1 MPALTPDLETLC
13 SACGLCCDGSLFT
26 FVPVSPSEAVRLEGK
41 LALFTRKAGDQ
52 ALRQPCGAL
61 EGTCCRVYAERPLA
75 CRDFV
80 CTLWKAF
87 DEGDARLDE
96 ALKIVAAAHALAR
109 TVAATAN
116 VAEPGALSTARAK
129 LRNDEGSGL
138 SDDAREALRRAE
150 EHLRFHFGRKG

>member
-1 MPALTPDLETLC
+1 
-13 SACGLCCDGSLFT
+13 
-26 FVPVSPSEAVRLEGK
+26 
-41 LALFTRKAGDQ
+41 
-52 ALRQPCGAL
+52 
-61 EGTCCRVYAERPLA
+61 
-75 CRDFV
+75 
-80 CTLWKAF
+80 LWKAF